1 MGAHLTAV
9 FVVFDGDNVTLQSL
23 IPTPV
28 QWVEA
33 LIEFTNAIQVDY
45 TPSSNFH
52 LSRSVKISPT
62 GPPSGEGRSGRSGTR
77 LRASRRPTSM
87 EFTQTGGSRCA

>member
-28 QWVEA
+28 RWVEA
-33 LIEFTNAIQVDY
+33 LIESTNAIQVDH
-45 TPSSNFH
+45 TSTGNFH
-52 LSRSVKISPT
+52 QSRSAKISPT

-77 LRASRRPTSM
+77 PRALRRPTSM